1 MIRFFFDSEAE
12 SIVLPAIDGEVQILA
27 NHEECVIALKE
38 GEVRIGTTDGKMIP
52 AVCGSGF
59 AEVNSDN
66 QVEILVDTIER
77 PEEID
82 VRRAKKPKSVQKNV
96 CFSTRAYGVLSQ
108 YRITGPCNGTSER
121 SK

>member
-1 MIRFFFDSEAE
+1 MGTFHLKIIAYDKIFFDSEAE

-38 GEVRIGTTDGKMIP
+38 GEVRIGSTDGKMIP

-66 QVEILVDTIER
+66 QVEILVDTDR
-77 PEEID
+77 
-82 VRRAKKPKSVQKNV
+82 KSVVEGKSVDLGGRRIIKKKKKIKN
-96 CFSTRAYGVLSQ
+96 
-108 YRITGPCNGTSER
+108 
-121 SK
+121 KK